1 MSGTRRNAALGWVVW
16 KVGSRVAKK
25 KARENRVKLGAA
37 GAVAAVLVGG
47 AVAARAGSSSAA

>member
-25 KARENRVKLGAA
+25 KAKDNRAKLGAA
-37 GAVAAVLVGG
+37 GIVGVALVGG
-47 AVAARAGSSSAA
+47 VVAARAGTES

>member
-25 KARENRVKLGAA
+25 KVRDNRVKLGAA
-37 GAVAAVLVGG
+37 GVVAAALAGG
-47 AVAARAGSSSAA
+47 VVVARAGPES

>member
-16 KVGSRVAKK
+16 KVGTRVAKK

-37 GAVAAVLVGG
+37 GVVALALGGG
-47 AVAARAGSSSAA
+47 ALAARSGSEA